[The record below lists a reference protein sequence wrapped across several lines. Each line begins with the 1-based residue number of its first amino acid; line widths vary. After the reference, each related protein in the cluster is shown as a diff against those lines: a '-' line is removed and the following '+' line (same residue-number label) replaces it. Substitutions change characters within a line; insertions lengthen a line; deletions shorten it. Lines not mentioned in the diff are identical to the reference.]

1 MAVYQSRHQWLTL
14 SHRGQA
20 PSHSGTVLPVACGG
34 TGPKSL
40 SEMSSIVRLHIA
52 HNVGGG
58 LPPMAASGP
67 TRMLDQIEYIS
78 VSAVTAANGSAF
90 TAAHF

>member
-20 PSHSGTVLPVACGG
+20 PSHSGTVLPVACCG

-40 SEMSSIVRLHIA
+40 SEISSIVRLHTA

-58 LPPMAASGP
+58 LPPMAVYQSRHQWLTLSHRGQAPSH
-67 TRMLDQIEYIS
+67 L
-78 VSAVTAANGSAF
+78 
-90 TAAHF
+90 